1 MRNDNDLLRIVDAHL
16 ARRTSVGQI
25 IAGGLLIWALL
36 VIFGI
41 PL

>member
-1 MRNDNDLLRIVDAHL
+1 MRPENDLLAEVE
-16 ARRTSVGQI
+16 RRRKIPVGQI
-25 IAGGLLIWALL
+25 IAGGLLIWMLL

>member
-1 MRNDNDLLRIVDAHL
+1 MRPENDLLAEVE
-16 ARRTSVGQI
+16 RRNRFPVGQI
-25 IAGGLLIWALL
+25 IAGGLLIWALI